1 MGDPEFLAIAPGFS
15 VPDVL
20 RTAHYYRD
28 VLGFHITNQLD
39 LDPDEGGGTVFAIV
53 RRGGIEVFLSRA
65 DRPGAPTNRAE
76 VAYDAYLRVTRVD
89 ALAIELRA
97 SGAKI
102 IEGPANRI
110 YEQREL
116 LIEDCN
122 GLVLA
127 FAEDI
132 SGAFE

>member
-1 MGDPEFLAIAPGFS
+1 MATPAFLSIAPGFS

-28 VLGFHITNQLD
+28 VLGFAITDQLD

-53 RRGGIEVFLSRA
+53 RRGDIEIFLSRA
-65 DRPGAPTNRAE
+65 DRPGAPTNRAT
-76 VAYDAYLRVTRVD
+76 VAYDAYLRVTGVD
-89 ALAIELRA
+89 ALAKELSV

-102 IEGPANRI
+102 IEGPTDRI

-116 LIEDCN
+116 LVEDCN